1 MLFCLVFK
9 ATFMVDLLLLLLLLA
24 SNFSEEKIK
33 LQRGKMSDHSH
44 TTSKWQIQDPE
55 LCISYLHILSFFF
68 SPSLPA
74 RAPWMSWVPGD
85 AQGRGDPGS
94 VRSILSHSARA
105 ASLRFILWISDLK
118 KNFFKW
124 PDIKSVWKPPSL
136 GLPHFLK
143 TFIIFFIS

>member
-1 MLFCLVFK
+1 MLLCLVFK
-9 ATFMVDLLLLLLLLA
+9 ATFMVDLLLLLLLA

-33 LQRGKMSDHSH
+33 LQRGKMSDNSH

-55 LCISYLHILSFFF
+55 LCISYLHILSFF
-68 SPSLPA
+68 SPLPA
-74 RAPWMSWVPGD
+74 RAPWMSWAPGD

-94 VRSILSHSARA
+94 VRSISHSARA
-105 ASLRFILWISDLK
+105 VSLRLILWISDLK

-124 PDIKSVWKPPSL
+124 PAMKRVWKTPSL

-143 TFIIFFIS
+143 TFVIFFIS